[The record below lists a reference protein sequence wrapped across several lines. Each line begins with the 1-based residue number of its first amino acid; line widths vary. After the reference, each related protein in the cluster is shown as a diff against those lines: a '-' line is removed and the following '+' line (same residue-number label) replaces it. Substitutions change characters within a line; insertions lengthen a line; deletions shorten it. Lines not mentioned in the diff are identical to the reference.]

1 MDCVDVGVDAS
12 AHAPDPTAVIANFTA
27 MMKQRRPRDRYE
39 PSVIKNQSTIDCFID
54 LTYEFLNKT
63 APTECFIFIIDEL
76 TASSKACRENNSMQ
90 DLYWICLTN
99 KIIAAIMNRLQE
111 FSPEVQTKFGS
122 LLQYGTGC
130 CVDQGENAVKV
141 YKAAAEKYPLAQYYL
156 GYMYRNGSGIPQ
168 DNVLAR
174 KWYTI
179 AAQNGH
185 PHAQH
190 SLKFMDL
197 NGI

>member
-1 MDCVDVGVDAS
+1 MAQDLLRISSEKRPSHRYDPKVSEHQKAIDIFLELPEDLLMAAS
-12 AHAPDPTAVIANFTA
+12 I
-27 MMKQRRPRDRYE
+27 
-39 PSVIKNQSTIDCFID
+39 
-54 LTYEFLNKT
+54 
-63 APTECFIFIIDEL
+63 ECLIYLIDEE
-76 TASSKACRENNSMQ
+76 TTSEKALREHQ
-90 DLYWICLTN
+90 PELALYWIWFPD
-99 KIIAAIMNRLQE
+99 KIIQVIMKRLDE
-111 FSPEVQTKFGS
+111 LSPEILTKFGS
-122 LLQYGTGC
+122 LLQYGNG
-130 CVDQGENAVKV
+130 CVDQGPNAVKV
-141 YKAAAEKYPLAQYYL
+141 YKAAAKKGFVLAQYYL

-174 KWYTI
+174 EWYTI